1 MKPQLPSS
9 FSMPKHAGKIRV
21 DEVMHHAS
29 DGYYVFI
36 GLICVVASTTL
47 AVLISLGIE
56 MLG

>member
-1 MKPQLPSS
+1 
-9 FSMPKHAGKIRV
+9 MPKHAGKIRF
-21 DEVMHHAS
+21 DEVKHHPS

-47 AVLISLGIE
+47 AVLISFGIE